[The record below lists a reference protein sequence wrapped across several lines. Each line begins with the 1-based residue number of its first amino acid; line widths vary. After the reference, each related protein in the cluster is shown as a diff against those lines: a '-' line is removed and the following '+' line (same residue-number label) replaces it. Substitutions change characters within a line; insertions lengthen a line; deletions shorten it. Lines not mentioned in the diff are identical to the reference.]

1 MNKSLLNKEKIFETI
16 KTKMVILLSLGIILI
31 SIIFIL
37 LAFYKYNTGVSNTI
51 LITLGAT
58 GIFAGIVSLAIEVF
72 LTDIFSESIKENFKS
87 EIGTFKNDIK
97 KMDNILDEIIDI
109 KKLIIEPNYKVY
121 GYQSDANKDL
131 IKYIEDKKPQNIK
144 MIEYS
149 SKHVN
154 DLISTLIR
162 SGTNPKIYLLIQHPN
177 EAESIKGQKERIIN
191 HLRTVLYH
199 EREFRNFDNL
209 KILFYKQRASLRGR
223 NFDNK
228 LINIGWY
235 IYELDEGDMRVN
247 GHKKPSFILKENNEG
262 FSNIQK
268 MFNDNFDNLWTNG
281 ISLKEAIN
289 ECYKNSNY
297 DDEFIEW
304 CEKVSPK
311 IGDRKIEV

>member
-1 MNKSLLNKEKIFETI
+1 MD
-16 KTKMVILLSLGIILI
+16 
-31 SIIFIL
+31 
-37 LAFYKYNTGVSNTI
+37 
-51 LITLGAT
+51 TL
-58 GIFAGIVSLAIEVF
+58 
-72 LTDIFSESIKENFKS
+72 
-87 EIGTFKNDIK
+87 
-97 KMDNILDEIIDI
+97 LDEIIDM

-311 IGDRKIEV
+311 IGDR

>member
-1 MNKSLLNKEKIFETI
+1 MLDTI
-16 KTKMVILLSLGIILI
+16 KTKMVILLSSGIILI
-31 SIIFIL
+31 STIFIL
-37 LAFYKYNTGVSNTI
+37 LAFYKYNTGVPNTI
-51 LITLGAT
+51 LITLGVT